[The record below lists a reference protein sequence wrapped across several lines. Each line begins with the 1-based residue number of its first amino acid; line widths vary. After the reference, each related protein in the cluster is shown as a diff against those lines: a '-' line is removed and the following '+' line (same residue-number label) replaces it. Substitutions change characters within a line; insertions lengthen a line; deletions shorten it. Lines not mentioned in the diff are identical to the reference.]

1 MHHGDRVPLPRG
13 RRARTPKTTLDT
25 RFTNRACH
33 PVAGYAATRMC
44 AGSKCINHR
53 HDHADT
59 DIAASLATAAAPPR
73 LKCTPHSRHQ
83 HGAWVLATMMA
94 KGKAYSARF
103 R

>member
-59 DIAASLATAAAPPR
+59 DIAASLAMTSPRPPPR
-73 LKCTPHSRHQ
+73 HASGARPIAATNTV
-83 HGAWVLATMMA
+83 HGFWLP
-94 KGKAYSARF
+94 
-103 R
+103 